1 VLHFSESSTPNSF
14 KTFSGKEKKMQNVN
28 VLNTD
33 VECDEEMATDH
44 SNKFPQMVGARLN
57 NGEFFGNSSSAEVPS
72 RRRQSEEG

>member
-1 VLHFSESSTPNSF
+1 
-14 KTFSGKEKKMQNVN
+14 MQNVN